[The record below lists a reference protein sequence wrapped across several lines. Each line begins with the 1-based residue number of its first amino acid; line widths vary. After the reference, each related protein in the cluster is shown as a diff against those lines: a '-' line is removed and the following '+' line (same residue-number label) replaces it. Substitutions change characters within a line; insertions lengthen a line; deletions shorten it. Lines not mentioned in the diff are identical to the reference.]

1 MGYDALAVIA
11 IWFVA
16 TAIAVAT
23 NHGQKIAPHQW
34 WFSGYL
40 ILVAYGYF
48 AYCWRRGHTLGMR
61 SWKIRITDA
70 AGGPVTWRQTLIR
83 FGVAALGGLAG
94 GFGYWWALFDTE
106 GRAWHDR
113 ASATRLML
121 FRAKS

>member
-1 MGYDALAVIA
+1 MVYDTLAVIA

-16 TAIAVAT
+16 AAIAVAT

-40 ILVAYGYF
+40 ILAAYAYF

-61 SWKIRITDA
+61 SWKIRITDTT
-70 AGGPVTWRQTLIR
+70 GGPVTWRQTLIR
-83 FGVAALGGLAG
+83 FGVAALGALVG
-94 GFGYWWALFDTE
+94 GCGYWWVLFDTE

-113 ASATRLML
+113 VSATRLTT
-121 FRAKS
+121 FRTK